1 MWRDEPAFSLTS
13 CPVAMPHYSAR
24 SMRFGSRGPIEFA
37 SLFPDRS
44 SRIRHRN
51 ALTDK
56 ARKDA
61 VRGLG
66 ARVTGKVSL
75 YAFRHFEKNKSES
88 NIPLS
93 RSR

>member
-1 MWRDEPAFSLTS
+1 
-13 CPVAMPHYSAR
+13 MPHYSAR
-24 SMRFGSRGPIEFA
+24 STRFRSRGPSEFA
-37 SLFPDRS
+37 SLSPDRS
-44 SRIRHRN
+44 SWIHNRN

-61 VRGLG
+61 VRELG
-66 ARVTGKVSL
+66 ALVTGKVTL

>member
-1 MWRDEPAFSLTS
+1 MA
-13 CPVAMPHYSAR
+13 HYSAR
-24 SMRFGSRGPIEFA
+24 STRFRTRGPNEFA
-37 SLFPDRS
+37 SLSPDRS
-44 SRIRHRN
+44 SRIGHRN
-51 ALTDK
+51 ALTEK
-56 ARKDA
+56 ARKNA
-61 VRGLG
+61 VRELG